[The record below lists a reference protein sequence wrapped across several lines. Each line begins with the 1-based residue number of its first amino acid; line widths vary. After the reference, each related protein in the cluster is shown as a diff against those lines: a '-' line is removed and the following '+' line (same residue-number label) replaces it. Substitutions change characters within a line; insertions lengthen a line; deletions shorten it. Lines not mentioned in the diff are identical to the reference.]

1 MKASELMIG
10 DIITFKDS
18 LEDNAI
24 ICVEIVAIAYQGANS
39 VLVSIDGDKA
49 LDIIE
54 LDDETVGIPLTPQIL
69 ENNGFK
75 PFEVKDTDS
84 VEVIGKWW
92 GRGGS
97 VMVKQYSLTHIGK
110 VFSVKGNYSRIG
122 NIRYVHEFQNA
133 LQICGVE
140 KKIKINRK

>member
-10 DIITFKDS
+10 DIITFKES
-18 LEDNAI
+18 LENNDI
-24 ICVEIVAIAYQGANS
+24 ICVEIVAIGHQDTND
-39 VLVSIDGDKA
+39 VLVSIDGDYA
-49 LDIIE
+49 CDILTLDE
-54 LDDETVGIPLTPQIL
+54 SMVGIPLTPQII

-92 GRGGS
+92 GRNGS

-122 NIRYVHEFQNA
+122 NIRYVHEFQHA